1 MSYFTFTYSF
11 SDTLSFCRSMFLTY
25 GRFPSA
31 RSASFNIYCR
41 AGGSVLS
48 FILHLSPFLSD
59 FWSSSF
65 WNSGKF
71 LLLLHFWK
79 IVSLDVNSSLVGISF
94 HTLFFGHTACGTLI
108 PPTGLE
114 PGLWAVRAWIPNH
127 WTTRDSLFPHFEY
140 LAFFLVL
147 LSLFLMRTVCYFI
160 LVPLKESCFFFFL
173 KIFSLFAVFCSLY
186 MMWLGVDIVV
196 FTSFVFYELLRP
208 LIWSL
213 SLILES
219 SQPLFPQLFLFHSL
233 LILLLMSQL
242 CTWYTF

>member
-31 RSASFNIYCR
+31 RSASFNICCR

-59 FWSSSF
+59 FWSSNF

-147 LSLFLMRTVCYFI
+147 LSLFLMRSVCYFI
-160 LVPLKESCFFFFL
+160 LVPLKESCFFFFSRFYL
-173 KIFSLFAVFCSLY
+173 CLQSSAVC
-186 MMWLGVDIVV
+186 
-196 FTSFVFYELLRP
+196 
-208 LIWSL
+208 IW
-213 SLILES
+213 
-219 SQPLFPQLFLFHSL
+219 
-233 LILLLMSQL
+233 
-242 CTWYTF
+242 CD